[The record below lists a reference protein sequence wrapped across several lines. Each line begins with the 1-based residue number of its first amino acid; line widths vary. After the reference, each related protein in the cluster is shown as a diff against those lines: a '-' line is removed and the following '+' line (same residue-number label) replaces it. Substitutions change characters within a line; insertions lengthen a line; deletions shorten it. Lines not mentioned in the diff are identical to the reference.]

1 MKNAKIVSVMG
12 LSLLLATSMSAVASQ
27 KAGRSTEL
35 AVSPTFDF
43 SSHKQMVLDV
53 SVANSI
59 ERTDITVYLQPEHKR
74 SRILASSILFS
85 GKTDKNGFLSRG
97 VEVPA
102 HIETLYVEAKSDGT
116 PKEQTVEV
124 VHDSRVSVNF

>member
-1 MKNAKIVSVMG
+1 MKNAKIVSAIG

-43 SSHKQMVLDV
+43 SSHKQMTIDV
-53 SVANSI
+53 NVANST
-59 ERTDITVYLQPEHKR
+59 ERTDITVYLLPEHKR
-74 SRILASSILFS
+74 SQILAGSVLFS
-85 GKTDKNGFLSRG
+85 GKTDSSGHLSRG

-116 PKEQTVEV
+116 PQEKAVEV
-124 VHDSRVSVNF
+124 IHQSRVAVHF